1 MAKLI
6 LMVDGV
12 GGQHFDINNDTLRI
26 GRAPDND
33 VHLDDLAVSS
43 EHAIIERNQDEH
55 FAEHIEYELRDLGS
69 TNSTF
74 VNNIKTS
81 AKKLCHNDMVKIGW
95 STFKFVDESQ
105 PSMDTTA
112 YILPD

>member
-6 LMVDGV
+6 LIVDGV
-12 GGQHFDINNDTLRI
+12 GSQNFEINSDILRI

-33 VHLDDLAVSS
+33 VHIDDLAVSS
-43 EHAIIERNQDEH
+43 EHALIERNQNEH
-55 FAEHIEYELRDLGS
+55 FAEHVEYELRDLGS

-74 VNNIKTS
+74 VNDIRINT
-81 AKKLCHNDMVKIGW
+81 KKLSNNDVVKIGW
-95 STFKFVDESQ
+95 SIFKFVDESK

-112 YILPD
+112 YILPE

>member
-6 LMVDGV
+6 LIVDGV
-12 GGQHFDINNDTLRI
+12 GSQNFDLDGDTLSI
-26 GRAPDND
+26 GRAADNN
-33 VHLDDLAVSS
+33 VHIDDLAVSNQ
-43 EHAIIERNQDEH
+43 HAVIERNQDEH
-55 FAEHIEYELRDLGS
+55 FSEHIEYELRDLGS

-74 VNNIKTS
+74 VNDVKIS
-81 AKKLCHNDMVKIGW
+81 SKKLANNDIVKVGW